1 MGAPVCVFH
10 ARIKLYGLLCSTV
23 PHVRMFA
30 GCKVFWYGDHR
41 DIETESITLYSY
53 LGKLQSYSPL
63 LSALSFA
70 SHTSPDLES
79 YLCE

>member
-1 MGAPVCVFH
+1 MQGLSFTVFF
-10 ARIKLYGLLCSTV
+10 ALPTV